1 MPRILTKSF
10 YFQLLVF
17 CLLFSACI
25 SQKKLEYMKD
35 TDKIDNVVYDA
46 PQQAELIIKPN
57 DELFIK
63 VSSFDDVNFNYF
75 QGQSTTMGNMATT
88 ELGLSITSYSVSDS
102 GTVFFPLLGNI
113 YIKGLTLIEASKL
126 LEKELTPFFDQPTVV
141 VKFAYNKITIIGEVT
156 RPGYYTYTK
165 DQINLFEA
173 LSLAN
178 DLTVHGNIRK
188 VFVIRTENEQVN
200 KVRLDLSEDNILVS
214 NYYYMKPGDVI
225 YVAPR
230 RSLRWNVVST
240 PITLVIST
248 ITASI
253 LILNY
258 FDTNN

>member
-1 MPRILTKSF
+1 MNFSFIRSAILP
-10 YFQLLVF
+10 LVVL
-17 CLLFSACI
+17 CLLAGACI
-25 SQKKLEYMKD
+25 SQRKLEYMQNSNK
-35 TDKIDNVVYDA
+35 TSEIVFEA
-46 PQQAELIIKPN
+46 QPQAELRIKSN

-75 QGQSTTMGNMATT
+75 QGQATTMGNFATT

-113 YIKGLTLIEASKL
+113 SFKGLTLIEASKK
-126 LEKELTPFFDQPTVV
+126 LENSLTPFFDQPTVV
-141 VKFAYNKITIIGEVT
+141 VKFAYNKITVMGEVT

-165 DQINLFEA
+165 DQLNLFEA

-178 DLTVHGNIRK
+178 DITVHGNIEK
-188 VFVIRTENEQVN
+188 VYVIRTENEEIS
-200 KVRLDLSEDNILVS
+200 KVKLDLSDDNILIS
-214 NYYYMKPGDVI
+214 DYYYMKPGDVV

-240 PITLVIST
+240 PISLIIST

-253 LILNY
+253 LILSY
-258 FDTNN
+258 FEN